1 MSGPA
6 PLGSNIV
13 VRSPNW
19 LGDAIMTLPALDWLH
34 RAVPAGTTLSIFSP
48 ANLLPFWKTVP
59 HIAAVLPVPP
69 NLWIAA
75 DLIRSHRFS
84 SAFIFPNSLR
94 TGLEMFWGKVPV
106 RIAYPGHYRRLLLT
120 HIFQRPK
127 FFIPEHQLW
136 NYLRL
141 VCQAVGKE
149 PPEVPQVP
157 RLHLPELPL
166 PGKPFLALCPGAEY
180 GPAKR
185 WPAERFAETATRLA
199 AQQQLEIVLLGGP
212 RDEETCAQVAQQIS
226 RPVKNLAG
234 KTSLSEFISLLASA
248 RLVLCNDSG
257 AMHLASLLRVPTVAL
272 FGSTEPRL
280 TGPLTGSVTVLRD
293 HVPCSP
299 CFLRECPIDFRCM
312 NAITVDQVLHSAR
325 NFSGIPST
333 P

>member
-19 LGDAIMTLPALDWLH
+19 LGDAIMTLPALARLH
-34 RAVPAGTTLSIFSP
+34 HALPEGATLSILSP

-59 HIAAVLPVPP
+59 KIAAVLPVPS

-75 DLIRSHRFS
+75 ELIRSKQFS

-94 TGLEMFWGKVPV
+94 SGLEMFWGKVPV
-106 RIAYPGHYRRLLLT
+106 RIAYPGHYRRHLLT
-120 HIFQRPK
+120 HLLAKPK

-141 VCQAVGKE
+141 VCQALGKDLPE
-149 PPEVPQVP
+149 TPEVP
-157 RLHLPELPL
+157 RLRLPETVSPAQ
-166 PGKPFLALCPGAEY
+166 PFLALCPGAEY

-185 WPAERFAETATRLA
+185 WPAERFAETAARLA
-199 AQQQLEIVLLGGP
+199 AQHRLDIVLLGGP
-212 RDEETCAQVAQQIS
+212 RDEETCAQVAQQIPQ
-226 RPVKNLAG
+226 PVKNLAG
-234 KTSLSEFISLLASA
+234 KTSLSEFIAFLSSA

-257 AMHLASLLRVPTVAL
+257 AMHLAALLRVPTVAI

-280 TGPLTGSVTVLRD
+280 TGPLTDSVTVLRD

-312 NAITVDQVLHSAR
+312 NAITVEQVLQSAR
-325 NFSGIPST
+325 NFSGIPAAS
-333 P
+333 